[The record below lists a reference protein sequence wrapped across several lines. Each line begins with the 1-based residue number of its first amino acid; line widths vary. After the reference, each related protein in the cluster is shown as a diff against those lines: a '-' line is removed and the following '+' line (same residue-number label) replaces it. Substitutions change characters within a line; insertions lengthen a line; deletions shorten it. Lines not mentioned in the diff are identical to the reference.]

1 MSLQRIVPIGV
12 VLVAL
17 LASAS
22 GPASSDK
29 SGSAATALPVSP
41 QLLIERDPA
50 GISVTGAVSS
60 DAHEA
65 ILRDVAGRHVPSS
78 DIVFDVQRAE
88 LLPPGWALVTEL
100 TLRAMLTTRFSE
112 AKVNAG
118 GVSIRGVT
126 ADAAAWH
133 DARSRLDASLLS
145 GMQLETNVIEVPSMP
160 DYLALCRRQFDALLK
175 NRKLEF
181 AIAGSSLE
189 SGAEALLDG
198 LVEAAADCPDAVLSI
213 RAGGDGPEV
222 RASFFTGRAPAR
234 SRTEQRGPPA
244 PRDHHGVCDRTGVRA
259 ADSAAA
265 DAARRVRRNDAA
277 GPRGT
282 AARPVT

>member
-22 GPASSDK
+22 GPASSDE

-213 RAGGDGPEV
+213 RAGGDGP
-222 RASFFTGRAPAR
+222 ASVTGNRELAEARLQAIVDYLAVHGLPETRIESLAVADGTAGNSRKVTFTVSFAKSGI
-234 SRTEQRGPPA
+234 
-244 PRDHHGVCDRTGVRA
+244 DTG
-259 ADSAAA
+259 AA
-265 DAARRVRRNDAA
+265 DAGR
-277 GPRGT
+277 
-282 AARPVT
+282 